1 MRIATGG
8 VLHETS
14 TYSSL
19 PTTLDDFIN
28 DRGLFRG
35 QEIMETFPGANVCIG
50 GFIDG
55 AKKHGFELIPLLW
68 TFAFPSGLIE
78 RKTYDDLLAEF
89 LERLKTEEKNNGP
102 VDGVLLDLH
111 GAMVIDGIEDGDGH
125 FISKVR
131 EYIGPDR
138 PILVTP
144 DMHGNHS
151 QLRVEQATAILG
163 YDTYPHID
171 MNERGQEAADLI
183 VKIINGEVK
192 PVMTLRQIP
201 LFWSTACQVTAHM
214 PMKEVMDYAHEI
226 ETRPGILCVTVSTGF
241 PWADVPDVG
250 PSVIVVADNDQELA
264 DKTAEE
270 FFDWIW
276 ERRRRW
282 YKLPFSV
289 KEAIK
294 QGEEIGKYPIIL
306 ADHADNT
313 GGGTAGDST
322 EILQT
327 FLDQKL
333 DKALILYIV
342 DPDVVALAHK
352 AGVGGEIETEVGG
365 KSDPIQGPPVK
376 MKAEVK
382 ALSEGKFKYDGPMY
396 AGLTGNMGPSAWIQQ
411 GGVSV
416 VVVTAREQPFGPAFS
431 KTLGIDCESMK
442 YISVKS
448 SAHFRASF
456 EPFAGSIFNVEAKAI
471 HTHDFA
477 KLNHQRRERDFYPVD
492 IPYDSAPE
500 V

>member
-1 MRIATGG
+1 MRIAAGG

-14 TYSSL
+14 TYSSR
-19 PTTLDDFIN
+19 PTTMNDFIN
-28 DRGLFRG
+28 DRGLYRG
-35 QEIMETFPGANVCIG
+35 QEIMQTFPESNVCIG

-55 AKKHGFELIPLLW
+55 AKANGFELIPLLW

-78 RKTYDDLLAEF
+78 RSTYDTLLDEF
-89 LERLKTEEKNNGP
+89 LQRLKVAEDADGP

-111 GAMVIDGIEDGDGH
+111 GAMVVDGIEDADGH

-144 DMHGNHS
+144 DLHGNHTP
-151 QLRVEQATAILG
+151 LRVQEATAILG

-171 MNERGQEAADLI
+171 MNERGREAADLI
-183 VKIINGEVK
+183 VRIIQGEVK
-192 PVMTLRQIP
+192 PVMSLYQLP
-201 LFWSTACQVTAHM
+201 LFWSTACQVTAHQ

-226 ETRPGILCVTVSTGF
+226 ESRPGILSVTVSTGF
-241 PWADVPDVG
+241 PWSDITDVG
-250 PSVIVVADNDQELA
+250 PSIIIVADNDQSLA
-264 DKTAEE
+264 DQTAEE
-270 FFDWIW
+270 FGGWIW

-289 KEAIK
+289 LEAIK
-294 QGEEIGKYPIIL
+294 QGQEAGKYPVIL

-313 GGGTAGDST
+313 GGGTSGDST

-327 FLDQKL
+327 FINLKL

-342 DPDVVALAHK
+342 DPEVVALAQK
-352 AGVGGEIETEVGG
+352 AGVGGVIETEVGG
-365 KSDPIQGPPVK
+365 KSHPVQGPPVE

-382 ALSEGKFKYDGPMY
+382 ALSEGKFQYDGPMY

-411 GGVSV
+411 DGVNV

-477 KLNHQRRERDFYPVD
+477 KLNHQHRKRPFYPVEIPLEDAPD
-492 IPYDSAPE
+492 I
-500 V
+500 

>member
-19 PTTLDDFIN
+19 STVLQDFIN
-28 DRGLFRG
+28 DRGLYRG

-50 GFIDG
+50 GFIDATPKYG
-55 AKKHGFELIPLLW
+55 IELIPLLW

-78 RKTYDDLLAEF
+78 RKTYDDLLNEF
-89 LERLKTEEKNNGP
+89 LERLKAAEDQGGP

-111 GAMVIDGIEDGDGH
+111 GAMVIEGIEDGDGH

-131 EYIGPDR
+131 EYLGDDR

-151 QLRVEQATAILG
+151 PFRVEQATAILG

-171 MNERGQEAADLI
+171 MNERGQEAAGLMARI
-183 VKIINGEVK
+183 VNGEVK

-201 LFWSTACQVTAHM
+201 LFWSTACQVTAHP

-226 ETRPGILCVTVSTGF
+226 ETRPGILGVTVSTGF
-241 PWADVPDVG
+241 PWADIPEVG
-250 PSVIVVADNDQELA
+250 PSIIIVADNDQELA
-264 DKTAEE
+264 DRTADE
-270 FFDWIW
+270 FSSWIW

-289 KEAIK
+289 KDAIK
-294 QGEEIGKYPIIL
+294 EGEEIGKYPIIL

-327 FLDQKL
+327 FLDLKL
-333 DKALILYIV
+333 DKALILYVV
-342 DPDVVALAHK
+342 DPEAIEVAHK
-352 AGVGGEIETEVGG
+352 AGVGAVIETEVGG

-382 ALSEGKFKYDGPMY
+382 ALSEGEFKYDGPMY
-396 AGLTGNMGPSAWIQQ
+396 AGLTGSMGPSAWIQQ
-411 GGVSV
+411 DGVNV
-416 VVVTAREQPFGPAFS
+416 VLVTAREQPFGPAFS

-442 YISVKS
+442 YIAVKS

-456 EPFAGSIFNVEAKAI
+456 EPFAGSIFNVEAQAI

-477 KLNHQRRERDFYPVD
+477 KLNHKRRKQDFYPVE

-500 V
+500 I